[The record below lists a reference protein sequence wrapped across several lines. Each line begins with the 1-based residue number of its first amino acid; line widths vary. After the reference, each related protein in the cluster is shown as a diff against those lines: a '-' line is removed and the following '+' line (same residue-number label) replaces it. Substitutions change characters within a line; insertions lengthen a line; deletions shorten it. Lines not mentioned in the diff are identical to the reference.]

1 MLPSSSPQP
10 DVRNR
15 SQFRPARGGAVR
27 AVCVRLKSGPPRTPL
42 VACNVARR
50 AVSTIS
56 DSTMCGF
63 DWPYWPIV
71 FSSVGVADVVDAV

>member
-1 MLPSSSPQP
+1 
-10 DVRNR
+10 
-15 SQFRPARGGAVR
+15 
-27 AVCVRLKSGPPRTPL
+27 VCVRLESGPPRTPL

-71 FSSVGVADVVDAV
+71 FSSVGVADEVDAV